1 MITRRDLGRLAAAGA
16 LAAQGAKTAI
26 SRYKGPL
33 DGYGDKV
40 NLPRF
45 RPGGLYLE
53 RYRSAPLKLTFKS
66 TSRKEAEVWQKK
78 LRTRLSELAGGFPYG
93 AHAA

>member
-33 DGYGDKV
+33 DGHEDKV
-40 NLPRF
+40 NLADFDPVA
-45 RPGGLYLE
+45 YTLE

-66 TSRKEAEVWQKK
+66 ANRKEAEGWQKK
-78 LRTRLSELAGGFPYG
+78 LRSRLQ
-93 AHAA
+93 AHA